1 MFYILILFFVGIVA
15 IYFLAKAILKF
26 VPKKVQ
32 PVITIL
38 LYGITAYL
46 AFLSYQSVMEP
57 IHFNKEKQARYTEVI
72 ESLKIIRDAQA
83 AHRTVTRSYATKG
96 VDLIKFIDTAQFA
109 VTKDT
114 NIVVTV
120 NLGGG
125 LTGEEEVM
133 RTDTIGYTDVR
144 ASFVGRDYKNMM
156 NVPGTDKQFEM
167 TVGTVQKSHGDMR
180 KVFEAKVDKS
190 IVLDGMSEG
199 LIRQEKKTE
208 DNDQVKG
215 THIRVGSMTDVSDSG
230 NWPPSYDIADMVEAN
245 KK

>member
-1 MFYILILFFVGIVA
+1 MFKILILFFVGIVV

-26 VPKKVQ
+26 VPEKVQ
-32 PVITIL
+32 PVITVL
-38 LYGITAYL
+38 LYGIAAYL

-57 IHFNKEKQARYTEVI
+57 IHFNKEKQQRYTNVI

-83 AHRTVTRSYATKG
+83 AHRTVTGNYAAKG
-96 VDLIKFIDTAQFA
+96 EDLVKFLDTAQFA

-114 NIVVTV
+114 NIVVEV

-133 RTDTIGYTDVR
+133 RTDTIGYDDVR

-167 TVGTVQKSHGDMR
+167 TVGMVQKLNGDMR

-190 IVLDGMSEG
+190 IVLDEMNAD
-199 LIRQEKKTE
+199 LIRLEKKTE

-215 THIRVGSMTDVSDSG
+215 THISVGSMVDVSDSG
-230 NWPPSYDIADMVEAN
+230 NWPPSYDIADMIKAN
-245 KK
+245 KE

>member
-38 LYGITAYL
+38 LYGVAAYL

-57 IHFNKEKQARYTEVI
+57 IHFNKEKEQRYAKVI
-72 ESLKIIRDAQA
+72 NSLKIIRDAQA
-83 AHRTVTRSYATKG
+83 AHRTVIGDYAKKG
-96 VDLIKFIDTAQFA
+96 EDLIKFIDTAQFA

-144 ASFVGRDYKNMM
+144 AAFVGRDYKNML
-156 NVPGTDKQFEM
+156 NVPGTDKQFELNTGM
-167 TVGTVQKSHGDMR
+167 VQKSHGDMR
-180 KVFEAKVDKS
+180 KVFEAKVDKAV
-190 IVLDGMSEG
+190 VLEG
-199 LIRQEKKTE
+199 LNPDLIRSEKKTE

-230 NWPPSYDIADMVEAN
+230 NWPPSYDIADMVKA
-245 KK
+245 KKQ

>member
-15 IYFLAKAILKF
+15 IYFISKLIVTK

-32 PVITIL
+32 PVITIV
-38 LYGITAYL
+38 LYGIAAYL

-57 IHFNKEKQARYTEVI
+57 IHFNKEKKQRYTKVI
-72 ESLKIIRDAQA
+72 KSLKIIRDAQA
-83 AHRTVTRSYATKG
+83 AHRTVTGSYAAKG
-96 VDLIKFIDTAQFA
+96 TDLIKFLDTAQFA

-133 RTDTIGYTDVR
+133 RTDTIGYADVR
-144 ASFVGRDYKNMM
+144 ASFVGRDYENMM
-156 NVPGTDKQFEM
+156 NVPGTDKQFDM
-167 TVGTVQKSHGDMR
+167 TIGMVQKSHGDMR

-190 IVLDGMSEG
+190 IVLYKMNSD

-215 THIRVGSMTDVSDSG
+215 GYIRVGSMTDVSDSG
-230 NWPPSYDIADMVEAN
+230 NWPPSYDVFD
-245 KK
+245 KKEE

>member
-1 MFYILILFFVGIVA
+1 MFYILILFFVGIVV

-38 LYGITAYL
+38 LYGIAAYL
-46 AFLSYQSVMEP
+46 AFISYQGVMEP
-57 IHFNKEKQARYTEVI
+57 IHFNKEKNQRYTKVI
-72 ESLKIIRDAQA
+72 NSLKIIRDAQA
-83 AHRTVTRSYATKG
+83 AHRTVTGSYAAKG
-96 VDLIKFIDTAQFA
+96 EDLVTFIDTAQFA

-133 RTDTIGYTDVR
+133 RTDTIDYSDVR
-144 ASFVGRDYKNMM
+144 AAFVGRDYKNMM
-156 NVPGTDKQFEM
+156 SVPGTDKQFEM
-167 TVGTVQKSHGDMR
+167 TIGMVQKLNGDMR

-190 IVLDGMSEG
+190 IVLEG
-199 LIRQEKKTE
+199 ENADLIRLEKKTE

-215 THIRVGSMTDVSDSG
+215 THISVGSMVDVSDSG
-230 NWPPSYDIADMVEAN
+230 NWPPSYDIADMVKAN